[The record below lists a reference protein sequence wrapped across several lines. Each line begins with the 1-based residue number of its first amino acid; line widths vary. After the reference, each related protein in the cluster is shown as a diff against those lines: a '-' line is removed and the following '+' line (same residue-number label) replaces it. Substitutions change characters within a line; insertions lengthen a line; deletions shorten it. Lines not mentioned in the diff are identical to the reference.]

1 MADVELKVNT
11 NEFLDFMQRI
21 LNKFENPQPIMENIG
36 AMAANEV
43 RRNFTVGGRYSSPED
58 PIGGENKWKPLS
70 KTTIEIK
77 KSQGNSGPY
86 TILKDTGRLSSSI
99 VSKATKDTVSVGTN
113 MVYAA
118 LHQFGAK
125 AGQFEMLIKAH
136 IRKRKVT
143 GSELLKSG
151 KPGKIKPMTINTSVK
166 AHMRKSP
173 AIPARPFM
181 NIHPESLEII
191 IQTLQNNFLKDE

>member
-1 MADVELKVNT
+1 MAEISMSVRCDLLLKVM
-11 NEFLDFMQRI
+11 ERI
-21 LNKFENPQPIMENIG
+21 ANKLNDPQPIMEKLG

-43 RRNFTVGGRYSSPED
+43 RRNFTVGGRYFSPEN
-58 PIGGENKWKPLS
+58 PIGGKNKWKPLS

-99 VSKATKDTVSVGTN
+99 VSKATKDTVTVGTN

-151 KPGKIKPMTINTSVK
+151 KLGKIKPMTINTSVK

-173 AIPARPFM
+173 EIPARPFM
-181 NIHPESLEII
+181 NIHPESLQNIILEI
-191 IQTLQNNFLKDE
+191 QDKFLKDE

>member
-1 MADVELKVNT
+1 M
-11 NEFLDFMQRI
+11 
-21 LNKFENPQPIMENIG
+21 G
-36 AMAANEV
+36 
-43 RRNFTVGGRYSSPED
+43 
-58 PIGGENKWKPLS
+58 
-70 KTTIEIK
+70 K
-77 KSQGNSGPY
+77 KGPY
-86 TILKDTGRLSSSI
+86 TILRDDGILVGSI
-99 VSKATKDTVSVGTN
+99 HSKTTKDTVTVGTN

-151 KPGKIKPMTINTSVK
+151 TPGKIKPMTINTSVK

-173 AIPARPFM
+173 AIPAGWSAGR
-181 NIHPESLEII
+181 SLPVACRWRW
-191 IQTLQNNFLKDE
+191 Q

>member
-1 MADVELKVNT
+1 MAEISMSVRCDEVLRVME
-11 NEFLDFMQRI
+11 RI
-21 LNKFENPQPIMENIG
+21 AKKLNDPEPMMKRLG
-36 AMAANEV
+36 ATATTEV
-43 RRNFTVGGRYSSPED
+43 QKNFSVGGRYSSPED
-58 PIGGENKWKPLS
+58 PIGGEKKWKPLS
-70 KTTIEIK
+70 QTTKDIK
-77 KSQGNSGPY
+77 ESMGKKGPY
-86 TILKDTGRLSSSI
+86 TILRNDGILVGSI
-99 VSKATKDTVSVGTN
+99 HSKATKDTVTVGTN

-166 AHMRKSP
+166 AHIRKSP
-173 AIPARPFM
+173 AIPAKPFM
-181 NIHPESLEII
+181 NIHPESLAMI
-191 IQTLQNNFLKDE
+191 IQDIQDKFLKDE

>member
-1 MADVELKVNT
+1 MAEISMSVKCDELLRVM
-11 NEFLDFMQRI
+11 ERI
-21 LNKFENPQPIMENIG
+21 VNKFNDPQPIMEKLG

-99 VSKATKDTVSVGTN
+99 VSKATKDTVTVGTN

-125 AGQFEMLIKAH
+125 AGQFEMLVKAH

-151 KPGKIKPMTINTSVK
+151 KPGKIKQMTINTSVK
-166 AHMRKSP
+166 AYMRKSP

>member
-1 MADVELKVNT
+1 MADIEFNVNDADF
-11 NEFLDFMQRI
+11 NNFLNRI
-21 LNKFENPQPIMENIG
+21 LHKFENAEPIMKKVG
-36 AMAANEV
+36 ASAANEV

-58 PIGGENKWKPLS
+58 PIGGEKKWKPLS
-70 KTTIEIK
+70 QTTKDIK
-77 KSQGNSGPY
+77 ESMGKKGPF
-86 TILKDTGRLSSSI
+86 TILKDDGILMNSI
-99 VSKATKDTVSVGTN
+99 HSKATKDTVTVGTN

-181 NIHPESLEII
+181 NIHPESLAMI
-191 IQTLQNNFLKDE
+191 IQDIQDKFLKDE

>member
-1 MADVELKVNT
+1 MAEISMSVRCDLLLKVM
-11 NEFLDFMQRI
+11 ERI
-21 LNKFENPQPIMENIG
+21 ANKLNNPQPIMEKLG

-43 RRNFTVGGRYSSPED
+43 RRNFTVGGRYFSPEN

-70 KTTIEIK
+70 ETTIKIK
-77 KSQGNSGPY
+77 ESMGKKGPF
-86 TILKDTGRLSSSI
+86 TILKDDGILMNSI
-99 VSKATKDTVSVGTN
+99 HSKATKDTVSVGTN
-113 MVYAA
+113 MVYTA

-125 AGQFEMLIKAH
+125 AGQFEMLVKAH

-151 KPGKIKPMTINTSVK
+151 KPGKIKQMTINTSVK
-166 AHMRKSP
+166 AYMRKSL

-181 NIHPESLEII
+181 NIHPESLAMI
-191 IQTLQNNFLKDE
+191 IQEIQNNFLKDE

>member
-1 MADVELKVNT
+1 MAEISMSVRCDLLLKVM
-11 NEFLDFMQRI
+11 ERI
-21 LNKFENPQPIMENIG
+21 ANKLNNPQPIMEKLG

-43 RRNFTVGGRYSSPED
+43 RRNFTVGGRYFSPEN

-70 KTTIEIK
+70 ETTIKIK
-77 KSQGNSGPY
+77 ESMGKKGPF
-86 TILKDTGRLSSSI
+86 TILKDDGILMNSI
-99 VSKATKDTVSVGTN
+99 HSKATKDTVSVGTN
-113 MVYAA
+113 MVYTA

-151 KPGKIKPMTINTSVK
+151 KPGKIKQMTINTSVK
-166 AHMRKSP
+166 AYMRKSL

-181 NIHPESLEII
+181 NIHPESLAMI
-191 IQTLQNNFLKDE
+191 IQEIQNNFLKDE

>member
-1 MADVELKVNT
+1 MAEISMSVKCDELLRVM
-11 NEFLDFMQRI
+11 ERI
-21 LNKFENPQPIMENIG
+21 ANKLNDPQPIMEKLG

-58 PIGGENKWKPLS
+58 PIGGEKKWKPLS

-99 VSKATKDTVSVGTN
+99 VSKATKDTVTVGTN

-125 AGQFEMLIKAH
+125 AGQFEMLVKAH

-151 KPGKIKPMTINTSVK
+151 KPGKIKQMTINTSVK